1 MARPVQADS
10 DATRRRIL
18 ESASGAFASGAA
30 DECSMR
36 AIAKN
41 AGVTAAML
49 HHYYGSKDDLFDAC
63 IDAMY
68 AKLKNLRD
76 ELFAEIGA
84 DAATRSGA
92 GSATPS
98 DGESHST
105 RRGGEALSGMEEPS
119 AIVERAI
126 RTAFRFARREQT
138 AVRLLMRQVMMAGT
152 LDRARRETMQ
162 APFLTALTSYLAR
175 ATGRTEIDAPRGGT
189 GSAKPTGGEWGP
201 LESQST
207 GRGGRA
213 LSEADVRLGVQSVTM
228 LVARYAVST
237 IDELRFFLGRGD
249 ATDEEVLRA
258 VEDHLVRSSRAVLT
272 I

>member
-1 MARPVQADS
+1 MGRPVQADS

-63 IDAMY
+63 VDAMY

-76 ELFAEIGA
+76 ELFAEIGTEA
-84 DAATRSGA
+84 VARSGA
-92 GSATPS
+92 PSAKPS
-98 DGESHST
+98 DGQWGSGESYST
-105 RRGGEALSGMEEPS
+105 APAARSETAEAS

-152 LDRARRETMQ
+152 LDRPRRETMQ
-162 APFLTALTSYLAR
+162 APFLSAITSYLAR
-175 ATGRTEIDAPRGGT
+175 
-189 GSAKPTGGEWGP
+189 
-201 LESQST
+201 ST
-207 GRGGRA
+207 GRA
-213 LSEADVRLGVQSVTM
+213 EDDVRLGVQSATM

-249 ATDEEVLRA
+249 ATDEDVLRA

>member
-1 MARPVQADS
+1 MGRPVQADS

-18 ESASGAFASGAA
+18 ESASGAFAGGAA

-49 HHYYGSKDDLFDAC
+49 HHYYGSKDDLFGAC

-68 AKLKNLRD
+68 AKLKDLRD
-76 ELFAEIGA
+76 ELFAEIGT
-84 DAATRSGA
+84 DV
-92 GSATPS
+92 
-98 DGESHST
+98 
-105 RRGGEALSGMEEPS
+105 EAS

-138 AVRLLMRQVMMAGT
+138 AVRLLMRQVMMTGT

-162 APFLTALTSYLAR
+162 APFLSALTSYLAR
-175 ATGRTEIDAPRGGT
+175 ATGRAED
-189 GSAKPTGGEWGP
+189 
-201 LESQST
+201 
-207 GRGGRA
+207 
-213 LSEADVRLGVQSVTM
+213 DVRLGVQSATM

-249 ATDEEVLRA
+249 ATDEDVLRA